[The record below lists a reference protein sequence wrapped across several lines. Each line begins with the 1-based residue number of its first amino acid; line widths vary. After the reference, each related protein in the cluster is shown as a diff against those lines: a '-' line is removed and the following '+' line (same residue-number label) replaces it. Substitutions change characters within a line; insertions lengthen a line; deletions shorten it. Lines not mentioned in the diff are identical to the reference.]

1 MAKSKNLT
9 LCGQTVPFD
18 GQPRLAEV
26 EAYDAAIAQGGT
38 VRQLVQAM
46 APAIINSRLRPE
58 REWVMESTTI
68 ITQDCA
74 VSVLEVVKAV
84 LEALEGPKVKAAL
97 KAVMEVSLR
106 ARTGNA

>member
-26 EAYDAAIAQGGT
+26 EAYDAACRKGPT
-38 VRQLVQAM
+38 VRQFVTDM

-58 REWVMESTTI
+58 REWAMESTTP
-68 ITQDCA
+68 ITEACA
-74 VSVLEVVKAV
+74 LSVLEVVKAIHA
-84 LEALEGPKVKAAL
+84 ALESPKVMAAL
-97 KAVMEVSLR
+97 REIEQMNPR